1 MKVKI
6 EGIINLFE
14 IDIIVGENIVKI
26 EKEFLNLM

>member
-6 EGIINLFE
+6 EGIINLLE
-14 IDIIVGENIVKI
+14 IDIIVDENIVKI

>member
-14 IDIIVGENIVKI
+14 IDIIVDENIVKI